1 MRCEECEERKFK
13 AEQSISDN
21 KKLVIIESPYA
32 GDVWFNLN
40 YARKCLS
47 DSLARGESPIA
58 SHLLHTQVLND
69 CEPNERRQGIGAGLD
84 WLKVAEKQVFY
95 TDLGWSDGM
104 RQARIEGERL
114 GIEIEERKIFK

>member
-13 AEQSISDN
+13 AAQSISDN

-32 GDVWFNLN
+32 GDVEFNLS

-47 DSLARGESPIA
+47 DSLSRGESPIA

-69 CEPNERRQGIGAGLD
+69 CEPNERKQGIEAGLN
-84 WLKVAEKQVFY
+84 WLSVAEKQVFY
-95 TDLGWSDGM
+95 TDLGWSEGM
-104 RQARIEGERL
+104 KQARKEGERL
-114 GIEIEERKIFK
+114 GIEIEERRLYK